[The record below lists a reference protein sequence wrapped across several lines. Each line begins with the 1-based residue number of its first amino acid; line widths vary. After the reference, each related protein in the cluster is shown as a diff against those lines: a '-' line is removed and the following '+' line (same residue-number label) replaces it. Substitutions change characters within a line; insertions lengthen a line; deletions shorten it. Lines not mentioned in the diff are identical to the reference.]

1 MGVEEPGYG
10 RGATWESQV
19 ITQELYDNAGSNK
32 KFIPIVCDE
41 ASREFVPNFL
51 RPYTTFNIS
60 VEKDYVSLLRL
71 LTDQPEHIPPPLGQ
85 RIVLPPQTGA
95 PTLNVYK
102 RPTTDLMK
110 VDERN
115 AKGPMAFI
123 SYSRV
128 DSDAAQALDR
138 LLRARGIGVW
148 LDTREL
154 LPGRNLVDEIFDRG
168 ISKSDAVVVLL
179 SKSSVKSEWVRL
191 ELTNAIVQTVRGV
204 AKAVIPVLLDD
215 VEVPEYLRQFVWERV
230 GEDGFARSADRIVAA
245 ITGGQSAPVASLPA
259 YAGVPVHGLPGLTAE
274 DERILAEACR
284 LVLAAATYNPV
295 VGF

>member
-1 MGVEEPGYG
+1 MHGQPVDDVFLSYSHDSEEHKARVLALAVDLISKGIRAGLDQYHPFPSEGWPAWMGRRMGKARFVLVVCTKPYHDRAMGVEEPGYG

-148 LDTREL
+148 
-154 LPGRNLVDEIFDRG
+154 
-168 ISKSDAVVVLL
+168 
-179 SKSSVKSEWVRL
+179 
-191 ELTNAIVQTVRGV
+191 
-204 AKAVIPVLLDD
+204 
-215 VEVPEYLRQFVWERV
+215 
-230 GEDGFARSADRIVAA
+230 
-245 ITGGQSAPVASLPA
+245 
-259 YAGVPVHGLPGLTAE
+259 
-274 DERILAEACR
+274 
-284 LVLAAATYNPV
+284 
-295 VGF
+295 